1 MVPGP
6 SSREE
11 ACAPSDLERA
21 KGAVVGLAA
30 GEAVCGGGQ
39 ARAMVQSLALAGAS
53 LQRPP
58 WSLGAWACWLLAG
71 QRKGVWRDGDRFLN
85 EALMRLRRGEPPER
99 VGFPT
104 PHIGPAA
111 RIGPLGVVLR
121 RDPAHLIRAVFESSL
136 LTHAD
141 LRAAAFA
148 FAVAY
153 AVARLVDGDELVDVV
168 TVLPSAVRGVE
179 DSWAPPRHPAWERDQ
194 GQPHAVSDTMRDVF
208 HSFPAD
214 RRGAL
219 PAEHIRD
226 AVCVH
231 ALTRFSKQVSA
242 HPNGSLVL
250 LGGMHALAMALLSP
264 EPAPSVLAQIAAQG
278 GKDAGLVGAIAGTLL
293 GARYGTRWRVV
304 VPERVEQ
311 WADAIA
317 RGEALEGR
325 DAFVGGT
332 WEASE

>member
-11 ACAPSDLERA
+11 ACASSELARA
-21 KGAVVGLAA
+21 RGAVVGLAV
-30 GEAVCGGGQ
+30 GEAACAGGQ
-39 ARAMVQSLALAGAS
+39 ARATVQALALAGAC
-53 LQRPP
+53 LQQPP
-58 WSLGAWACWLLAG
+58 WSLGTWMCWLLAG
-71 QRKGVWRDGDRFLN
+71 QRKGVWKDGDRFLN

-99 VGFPT
+99 IGFPT

-121 RDPAHLIRAVFESSL
+121 RDPAHMIRSVFESSL
-136 LTHAD
+136 VTHAD
-141 LRAAAFA
+141 LRAASFA

-153 AVARLVDGDELVDVV
+153 AVSRLVDGDAVGDVV
-168 TVLPSAVRGVE
+168 AVLPSAVRGVE
-179 DSWAPPRHPAWERDQ
+179 ESWTLPRHAAWERDQ

-208 HSFPAD
+208 HAFPAD
-214 RRGAL
+214 SRSGL
-219 PAEHIRD
+219 QAEHIRD

-231 ALTRFSKQVSA
+231 ALTRFRKQVPA

-264 EPAPSVLAQIAAQG
+264 DPPPAVLAQIAAQG

-293 GARYGTRWRVV
+293 GSRYGAQWRAVAQ
-304 VPERVEQ
+304 ERVER

-325 DAFVGGT
+325 DAFVGAA
-332 WEASE
+332 WES